1 MLAKLP
7 SDEELYGAFCRK
19 DMSLDGIVFV
29 AVRTT
34 GIFCRP
40 GCPAPVPLS
49 RNVEFFR
56 SAEEALAA
64 GYRAC
69 KRCKPLEP
77 PQAGS
82 ALVEDLLQRL
92 AKDPLSRWNSARLID
107 LGINP
112 VTARRHF
119 ERRFGMSF
127 LKYARGGRLAQAHAA
142 IENGSDV
149 LMAQLDAGFE
159 SSSGFREAFAREFH
173 SPPGKARNSVL
184 LRADWI
190 DTPLGV
196 MLALTDDQRVHLL
209 EFVNRKQIGRQIE
222 RYRRA
227 ANASL
232 LPGET
237 NASLQLRAELDA
249 YFGGKSLKFECP
261 IAETGTPFQLRV
273 WAALRQIEPGA
284 TQSYSAIAR
293 QVGAPLAVRAVAN
306 ANAMNRC
313 AIIIPCH
320 RVIGADGS
328 LTGYA
333 GGLPRKQW
341 LLDHEMRITG
351 RNGLFSKIKS

>member
-7 SDEELYGAFCRK
+7 AHEELYGAFCRK

-34 GIFCRP
+34 RIFCRP

-49 RNVEFFR
+49 RNVEFYR
-56 SAEEALAA
+56 SAVEALAA

-69 KRCKPLEP
+69 KRCKPLER

-82 ALVEDLLQRL
+82 AVVEDLLNRL
-92 AKDPLSRWNSARLID
+92 AEDPSFRWSSARLVE

-127 LKYARGGRLAQAHAA
+127 LKYARSGRLAQAHAA
-142 IENGSDV
+142 IENGADV

-159 SSSGFREAFAREFH
+159 SSSGFREAFAQAFH
-173 SPPGKARNSVL
+173 SAPSKAHNSVL

-196 MLALTDDQRVHLL
+196 MIALTDERQLHLL
-209 EFVNRKQIGRQIE
+209 EFVNRKAIRGQIT
-222 RYRRA
+222 RYQRT
-227 ANASL
+227 ANALL

-237 NASLQLRAELDA
+237 KASRQLRRELDS
-249 YFGGKSLKFECP
+249 YFNGKALKFECP
-261 IAETGTPFQLRV
+261 IAEAGTPFQLRV
-273 WAALRQIEPGA
+273 WDALRQIGPG
-284 TQSYSAIAR
+284 TTLSYSAIASKI
-293 QVGAPLAVRAVAN
+293 GAPLAVRAVAN

-320 RVIGADGS
+320 RVIGADGT

-341 LLDHEMRITG
+341 LLDHEMRIAG
-351 RNGLFSKIKS
+351 CNDLFSGFKS

>member
-7 SDEELYGAFCRK
+7 AHEKLYGAFRSK
-19 DMSLDGIVFV
+19 DLSLDGIVFV

-40 GCPAPVPLS
+40 GCPAPMPLS

-64 GYRAC
+64 GYRPC
-69 KRCKPLEP
+69 KRCKPLGP

-82 ALVEDLLQRL
+82 VVVEDLLKRL
-92 AKDPLSRWNSARLID
+92 AEDPSLRWSGERLIE

-127 LKYARGGRLAQAHAA
+127 LKYARGERLAQARTA
-142 IENGSDV
+142 IENGASV

-173 SPPGKARNSVL
+173 NAPSKARDSVL

-190 DTPLGV
+190 DTPLGA
-196 MLALTDDQRVHLL
+196 MIALTDDWQAHLL
-209 EFVNRKQIGRQIE
+209 EFVNRKQIGQQIT

-227 ANASL
+227 VNAAI

-237 NASLQLRAELDA
+237 SPSQQLRQELDA
-249 YFGGKSLKFECP
+249 YFSGKSLKFDCP

-273 WAALRQIEPGA
+273 WAALRQIEPGT
-284 TQSYSAIAR
+284 TQSYSGLAKK
-293 QVGAPLAVRAVAN
+293 VGAPLAVRAVAN

-320 RVIGADGS
+320 RVIGMDGT

-341 LLDHEMRITG
+341 LLDHEKRLAG
-351 RNGLFSKIKS
+351 YDDLFSGIKS

>member
-7 SDEELYGAFCRK
+7 SHEELYGALCRK
-19 DMSLDGIVFV
+19 DLSLVGIVFI

-40 GCPAPVPLS
+40 GCPAPRPLS

-56 SAEEALAA
+56 SAEGAIAA
-64 GYRAC
+64 GYRPC

-82 ALVEDLLQRL
+82 ALVESLLKRL
-92 AKDPLSRWNSARLID
+92 AEDPSSRWSNARLLE

-119 ERRFGMSF
+119 ERRFGTSF
-127 LKYARGGRLAQAHAA
+127 VKYARGARLAQAHAA
-142 IENGSDV
+142 IESGGGV
-149 LMAQLDAGFE
+149 IMAQLDAGFE

-173 SPPGKARNSVL
+173 NPPAKARNTVL

-196 MLALTDDQRVHLL
+196 MIALTDDRLVHSL
-209 EFVNRKQIGRQIE
+209 EFINRKQIGRQIA
-222 RYRRA
+222 RYQRA
-227 ANASL
+227 LNASL

-237 NASLQLRAELDA
+237 NASLQLRHELDA
-249 YFGGKSLKFECP
+249 YFTGKSLKFECP

-273 WAALRQIEPGA
+273 WAALRQIEPGT
-284 TQSYSAIAR
+284 TQFYGAIAKII
-293 QVGAPLAVRAVAN
+293 GAPLAVRAVAN

-320 RVIGADGS
+320 RVIGADGT

-333 GGLPRKQW
+333 AGVPRKQW
-341 LLDHEMRITG
+341 LLDHEKRTAG
-351 RNGLFSKIKS
+351 CNDLFSRINL

>member
-7 SDEELYGAFCRK
+7 GDEELYGAFCRK
-19 DMSLDGIVFV
+19 DMSLDGIVFI
-29 AVRTT
+29 ALRTT

-40 GCPAPVPLS
+40 GCPAPMPLS
-49 RNVEFFR
+49 RNVEFYR
-56 SAEEALAA
+56 SADEALAA

-69 KRCKPLEP
+69 KRCKPLVP

-82 ALVEDLLQRL
+82 AVVEDLLKRL
-92 AKDPLSRWNSARLID
+92 AEDPSSRWSSARLVD

-127 LKYARGGRLAQAHAA
+127 LKYARGGRLANAHGA
-142 IENGSDV
+142 IGSGADV

-159 SSSGFREAFAREFH
+159 SSSGFREAFAQAFH
-173 SPPGKARNSVL
+173 NPPSSARNSTL

-196 MLALTDDQRVHLL
+196 MIALTDDRQLHLL
-209 EFVNRKQIGRQIE
+209 EFVNRKQIGMQIE

-237 NASLQLRAELDA
+237 RASRQLRAELDA
-249 YFGGKSLKFECP
+249 YFSGKSLKFECS
-261 IAETGTPFQLRV
+261 IAEAGTPFQLRV
-273 WAALRQIEPGA
+273 WAALRQIEPGT
-284 TQSYSAIAR
+284 TQSYSAIANFI
-293 QVGAPLAVRAVAN
+293 GAPLAVRAVAN

-320 RVIGADGS
+320 RVIGTDGA

-333 GGLPRKQW
+333 GGQPRKQW
-341 LLDHEMRITG
+341 LLGHERRVAG
-351 RNGLFSKIKS
+351 CNDLFSRIKS

>member
-7 SDEELYGAFCRK
+7 NHEELYGAFCRK

-56 SAEEALAA
+56 SAGEALAA

-69 KRCKPLEP
+69 KRCKPLEL

-82 ALVEDLLQRL
+82 ALVEDLLKRL
-92 AKDPLSRWNSARLID
+92 AEDPSSRWSSARLAG

-112 VTARRHF
+112 VNARRHF

-127 LKYARGGRLAQAHAA
+127 LKYARGERLAQAHAA
-142 IENGSDV
+142 IESGADV

-159 SSSGFREAFAREFH
+159 SSSGFREAFAQAFN
-173 SPPGKARNSVL
+173 STPGKARDSVL

-196 MLALTDDQRVHLL
+196 MVALTDDRLVHLL
-209 EFVNRKQIGRQIE
+209 EFTNRKQIGQQIA
-222 RYRRA
+222 RYQRA
-227 ANASL
+227 VKAAF

-237 NASLQLRAELDA
+237 NASRLLRHELDA
-249 YFGGKSLKFECP
+249 YFNGISLKFECP
-261 IAETGTPFQLRV
+261 IAEAGTPFQLRV
-273 WAALRQIEPGA
+273 WAALRQIEPG
-284 TQSYSAIAR
+284 TVQSYGAIAKSI
-293 QVGAPLAVRAVAN
+293 GAPLAVRAVAN

-320 RVIGADGS
+320 RVIGADGT

-333 GGLPRKQW
+333 GGLPRKRW
-341 LLDHEMRITG
+341 LLDHEKRIAG
-351 RNGLFSKIKS
+351 CDDLFSRRKS

>member
-7 SDEELYGAFCRK
+7 HHEALYGAFCRK
-19 DMSLDGIVFV
+19 DMSLDGIVFI

-34 GIFCRP
+34 CIFCRP
-40 GCPAPVPLS
+40 GCPAPAPLS

-64 GYRAC
+64 GYRPC
-69 KRCKPLEP
+69 KRCKPLES

-82 ALVEDLLQRL
+82 AVIEGLLKRL
-92 AKDPLSRWNSARLID
+92 AEDPSSRWSSARLIE

-127 LKYARGGRLAQAHAA
+127 LKYARGERLAQAHAS
-142 IENGSDV
+142 IESGADV
-149 LMAQLDAGFE
+149 LVAQLDAGFE
-159 SSSGFREAFAREFH
+159 SSSGFREAFAREFRN
-173 SPPGKARNSVL
+173 PPSKARDAVL

-196 MLALTDDQRVHLL
+196 MVALTDDRLVHLL
-209 EFVNRKQIGRQIE
+209 EFVNRKQIGRQIA
-222 RYRRA
+222 RYQRA

-237 NASLQLRAELDA
+237 NASRQLRHELDA
-249 YFGGKSLKFECP
+249 YFSGKSLKFECP
-261 IAETGTPFQLRV
+261 IAETGTPFQMRV
-273 WAALRQIEPGA
+273 WAALRQIEPGT
-284 TQSYSAIAR
+284 TQSYSGLAKKAG
-293 QVGAPLAVRAVAN
+293 VPLAVRAVAN

-320 RVIGADGS
+320 RVIGADGT

-341 LLDHEMRITG
+341 LLDHEMRIAG
-351 RNGLFSKIKS
+351 SNNLFSEIKL

>member
-1 MLAKLP
+1 MLANLP
-7 SDEELYGAFCRK
+7 SHEELYGAFCRK
-19 DMSLDGIVFV
+19 DLSFDGVVFV

-40 GCPAPVPLS
+40 ECPAPAPLS

-64 GYRAC
+64 GYRPC
-69 KRCKPLEP
+69 KRCKPLES

-82 ALVEDLLQRL
+82 VVVAELLKRL
-92 AKDPLSRWNSARLID
+92 AEEPPSRWSSARPIE

-127 LKYARGGRLAQAHAA
+127 LKYARGERLAQAHATV
-142 IENGSDV
+142 ERGGQV
-149 LMAQLDAGFE
+149 LSAQLDAGFE

-173 SPPGKARNSVL
+173 NPPSKARISVL

-196 MLALTDDQRVHLL
+196 MIALTDDRVVHLL
-209 EFVNRKQIGRQIE
+209 EFVNRKQIGQQIT

-227 ANASL
+227 VNAAL

-237 NASLQLRAELDA
+237 TASRQLRHELDA
-249 YFGGKSLKFECP
+249 YFGEKTLKFKCP

-273 WAALRQIEPGA
+273 WTALRQIEPGA
-284 TQSYSAIAR
+284 TQSYGAIAKR
-293 QVGAPLAVRAVAN
+293 IGAPRAVRAVAN

-320 RVIGADGS
+320 RVIGADGN

-341 LLDHEMRITG
+341 LLDHEKRIAG
-351 RNGLFSKIKS
+351 CNDLFSGIKS

>member
-7 SDEELYGAFCRK
+7 GHDELYGAFCRK

-40 GCPAPVPLS
+40 GCPAPMPLS

-56 SAEEALAA
+56 SAAEALAA
-64 GYRAC
+64 GYRGC

-82 ALVEDLLQRL
+82 AVVEDLLKRL
-92 AKDPLSRWNSARLID
+92 AEDPLSRWTSARLVE

-127 LKYARGGRLAQAHAA
+127 LKYARSGRIAQAHEAMG
-142 IENGSDV
+142 NGADV

-159 SSSGFREAFAREFH
+159 SSSGFREAFAQAFH
-173 SPPGKARNSVL
+173 SPPSKARNSLL
-184 LRADWI
+184 LRAGWI

-196 MLALTDDQRVHLL
+196 MIALTDERQLHLL
-209 EFVNRKQIGRQIE
+209 EFINRKEIGRQIA
-222 RYRRA
+222 RYQFA

-237 NASLQLRAELDA
+237 NASKQVRQELDA
-249 YFGGKSLKFECP
+249 YFSGKALAFECP
-261 IAETGTPFQLRV
+261 IAEAGTPFQLRV
-273 WAALRQIEPGA
+273 WAALRQIEPGT
-284 TQSYSAIAR
+284 TQSYSALAVK
-293 QVGAPLAVRAVAN
+293 VGAPLAVRAVAN

-320 RVIGADGS
+320 RVIGADGT

-341 LLDHEMRITG
+341 LLDHEKRIAG
-351 RNGLFSKIKS
+351 CGDLFSRIKS